1 MRTLLLSVCLVA
13 GAAAL
18 SSLPAPALAQ
28 AGARAYAPE
37 DLRELRVSERV
48 RVLEKEYRDQSG
60 GRSLPDDQL
69 EFYLDQIESGW
80 TFSRIKADMARS
92 LGGSHGGQRPPGGGW
107 GPPGGW
113 EARSVVCSS
122 EKGRYNQCA
131 TPFRGRAR
139 LVENISST
147 RCVENQN
154 WGSRRGMVWVNGG
167 CRGRFSE
174 GGGWGP
180 EGGYTVTCA
189 SRDKRYTT
197 CAWNGSYGEPRL
209 VQRLSDARCD
219 EGRDWGYRRGTL
231 WVDNGCRARF
241 GVR

>member
-1 MRTLLLSVCLVA
+1 MIRILLLLCLAA

-18 SSLPAPALAQ
+18 PQPTLAQ
-28 AGARAYAPE
+28 SLGGERAYAPE
-37 DLRELRVSERV
+37 DLRQLRVPDRI
-48 RVLEKEYRDQSG
+48 RVLEKEYREQSN

-80 TFSRIKADMARS
+80 TFSRIKSDMARS
-92 LGGSHGGQRPPGGGW
+92 LAGSGGNRPPNGGW
-107 GPPGGW
+107 GPPDNW
-113 EARSVVCSS
+113 QARSVICSS
-122 EKGRYNQCA
+122 VKNRYAQCA

-139 LVENISST
+139 LVENLSKT

-154 WGSRRGMVWVNGG
+154 WGSRKGMVWVDNG

-174 GGGWGP
+174 GRGWGP
-180 EGGYTVTCA
+180 EGGYNVTC
-189 SRDKRYTT
+189 SSINGRYTT
-197 CAWNGSYGEPRL
+197 CAWNASYGEPRL
-209 VQRLSDARCD
+209 QQRLSNSACD
-219 EGRDWGYRRGTL
+219 EGRDWGYRRGQL